1 VLYSAPEELRQPLLG
16 LKTKALVG
24 GVRGA
29 ASGSLDQPNGRHQTS
44 LRSLARRWQ
53 QFQGELDRL
62 DVQLQT
68 LVTSVAPA
76 LVALPGIGIDTAGQ
90 LLVTAGDNPQRLRSE
105 AAFAHLCGAAP
116 IPASSGQLVRYRL
129 NRSGDRQL
137 NRALHTIVLVRCR
150 FDPTTRAYL
159 DRRRAQGKTN
169 REIKRCLAR
178 YVARQLYRRLE
189 GEPSP

>member
-1 VLYSAPEELRQPLLG
+1 MR
-16 LKTKALVG
+16 
-24 GVRGA
+24 
-29 ASGSLDQPNGRHQTS
+29 
-44 LRSLARRWQ
+44 LRSTSTAVIGWTRRSRAAALGG
-53 QFQGELDRL
+53 GEL
-62 DVQLQT
+62 T
-68 LVTSVAPA
+68 VTSVAPA